1 MYGRTPIL
9 PEQLFDLVYIWG
21 INIKVFL
28 VGEGSSAA
36 KTRMLEKHSY
46 SIGFNTFLPERG
58 LNEINLLDPEIQQA
72 GFILHFLC
80 FLSLNK
86 HLSIILYTC
95 V

>member
-36 KTRMLEKHSY
+36 KTRMLEKHSVGIY
-46 SIGFNTFLPERG
+46 LFKAVS
-58 LNEINLLDPEIQQA
+58 LLTNQA
-72 GFILHFLC
+72 
-80 FLSLNK
+80 LSLE
-86 HLSIILYTC
+86 LSQW
-95 V
+95 VF